1 MDVGER
7 KSSRI
12 SDQFVGA
19 GGFLSPPPTRTRDE
33 PDKDGAGAKF
43 VVPPTGGVA
52 LDDDDD
58 EKSKPPRRRGI
69 TVKVDVKHR
78 RAAICYFFGFLFKF
92 LYSKACTCQL
102 DGESRMRLF
111 FQVFDFDCFSV
122 SR

>member
-19 GGFLSPPPTRTRDE
+19 VGFLSPPPTRTRDE
-33 PDKDGAGAKF
+33 PDEEAGAKF

-69 TVKVDVKHR
+69 TVKVDARHR
-78 RAAICYFFGFLFKF
+78 RAICCFLFF
-92 LYSKACTCQL
+92 
-102 DGESRMRLF
+102 
-111 FQVFDFDCFSV
+111 CF
-122 SR
+122 